1 MLVLIAALVAW
12 WGGSF
17 LFMWGL
23 CVAASGRPPFV
34 GAEPARVPVRVSD
47 DPAFLPS

>member
-1 MLVLIAALVAW
+1 MLLLGAALAAW

-23 CVAASGRPPFV
+23 CVAASGRAI
-34 GAEPARVPVRVSD
+34 AEPASVALLGDESPLLAS
-47 DPAFLPS
+47 